1 MFVRT
6 AWVFCCILFVGAT
19 WATADDNTAANK
31 IFVETVQLLNQ
42 AATAKPSEAIGL
54 YEQALRNLDR
64 IVAEYSSS
72 NLAVQLASSQPI
84 GQVSRAGIEKALGKA
99 KCYQNPVAS
108 CVLAEALEI
117 ARDMTGEVNRTGT
130 PDAARLDPFRL
141 RALTAIAGAQAK
153 AGDAQEASKVLTD
166 TLEIARNIKGEAPR
180 GWLLAAI
187 AEAQAKAGNLRE
199 ALDLARNIKDDLW
212 RAEAF
217 RAIVEVQAKAGNLRE
232 ALDLTRNIKD
242 DLWRARALRA
252 IVEAQAKAGNIRD
265 ALETARSIK
274 NDYSRTEALSAAMI
288 AQVKAGDAPEAA
300 KLLAEALETARN
312 IKEDGLRAGA
322 LRVIARAQMKV
333 GDVREATKT
342 LVEALETSHNIKED
356 LSRSGAL
363 SAIAEAQARS
373 GDVRDALETVRR
385 IEDGTLRAWVLA
397 ILTET
402 LVDMGVK

>member
-1 MFVRT
+1 MLSRT
-6 AWVFCCILFVGAT
+6 AWVFFFVLAGVT
-19 WATADDNTAANK
+19 WAAADDNTAANK
-31 IFVETVQLLNQ
+31 VFVETVQLLNQ
-42 AATAKPSEAIGL
+42 ATAARPSEAIVL
-54 YEQALRNLDR
+54 YEQAVRNLDK
-64 IVAEYSSS
+64 IVAEYPSS
-72 NLAVQLASSQPI
+72 NLAVQLASGQAI

-99 KCYQNPVAS
+99 KCYQNPGAS

-117 ARDMTGEVNRTGT
+117 SRDMAA
-130 PDAARLDPFRL
+130 DATRAGVADAMRLDPFRL

-153 AGDAQEASKVLTD
+153 AGDAQEASKALAD
-166 TLEIARNIKGEAPR
+166 TLETARNIKGDAAR

-187 AEAQAKAGNLRE
+187 AEAQAKAGNMKD
-199 ALDLARNIKDDLW
+199 ALELARSIKEDLW
-212 RAEAF
+212 RAEAL
-217 RAIVEVQAKAGNLRE
+217 RAIAEAQAKAGSMKD
-232 ALDLTRNIKD
+232 ALELTRSIKE

-252 IVEAQAKAGNIRD
+252 IAEAQAKAGNVRD

-274 NDYSRTEALSAAMI
+274 NDHARVEALSSVAL
-288 AQVKAGDAPEAA
+288 AQIKAGDAQEAT
-300 KLLAEALETARN
+300 KSLTEALETARN

-322 LRVIARAQMKV
+322 LRAIARAQARE

-363 SAIAEAQARS
+363 SAIAEAQART
-373 GDVRDALETVRR
+373 GNVRDALETVRR

-402 LVDMGVK
+402 LVDMGLK